1 MRVRLSIYLG
11 TIELTTPTVVE
22 KPEYVLI
29 IAGAGLASNII
40 SGTFL
45 GVHEHNHGETSA
57 VQLDLESLRPHQ
69 DLGHRHKI
77 EPEEQ
82 GWWAK
87 ATKIISHGHDHD
99 EDVHDNSANSE
110 TDHGH
115 QNHDLGMQAVFIHV
129 MGDAAN
135 NIGVAAAAIGMLQ
148 AKSPKR
154 FYADPAVSMVIGI
167 VLMVM
172 ALSLGKFHLIQEVCK

>member
-1 MRVRLSIYLG
+1 MSSHR
-11 TIELTTPTVVE
+11 TVV
-22 KPEYVLI
+22 KNPEYVLI

-45 GVHEHNHGETSA
+45 GVHEHNHGESSA

-77 EPEEQ
+77 EKEKQ
-82 GWWAK
+82 GWWGK
-87 ATKIISHGHDHD
+87 ATKMVSHGHDHSH
-99 EDVHDNSANSE
+99 EDVHDNSANDE

-115 QNHDLGMQAVFIHV
+115 PHHDLGMQAVFIHV

-135 NIGVAAAAIGMLQ
+135 NIGVAAAAIGMLLS
-148 AKSPKR
+148 KSPKR

-172 ALSLGKFHLIQEVCK
+172 ALSLGKFHLIQGVST